1 MTEKVLPNEMK
12 IALNKNTCP
21 KTAAMMDD
29 PVNSERRKITIHIME
44 AVNVQGKDK
53 DNGNHS
59 F

>member
-1 MTEKVLPNEMK
+1 MK